1 MKTSKDQL
9 TAGELFAGYGGL
21 ALAVERA
28 LNATT
33 AWVCEFEEAPSKI
46 LAQHFPEAPNFRD
59 VTAVDWEKVSPVD
72 IISGGSPCQDV
83 SLAGARRGMTDGTRS
98 NLWVSMREAIKIIRP
113 RLVVWENVKGA
124 RSATASSDL
133 EPCPGC
139 MGTGG
144 GSDTEPAL
152 RALGRVLGDL
162 TSLGYS
168 AQWRSIRA
176 SDIGAPHHRERVF
189 VLAWRNDSYTYSD
202 RRSAGRKEPIQG
214 HKIGSVTPGLGER
227 HHRGSATDTGG
238 DTAPLFPTPTCSDI
252 KGAPLPETYARRLTA
267 RGRATSGNLA
277 EDIPY
282 LLPTPNTMDSLDW
295 RSGEARLKALKRGKD
310 DRQPSK
316 RTGNLREEVHFDFHE
331 YAPAV
336 ERWEIVTGN
345 KAPAP
350 TRPSRTGKPQ
360 LNPEFSEWM
369 MGLPA
374 GWVTNPNLALT
385 RAQQLK
391 AIGNG
396 VVPQQA
402 ATALAEMMANLEE
415 K

>member
-1 MKTSKDQL
+1 MKTSKDKL

-162 TSLGYS
+162 ASLGYS

-202 RRSAGRKEPIQG
+202 RRSAGREEPVQSN
-214 HKIGSVTPGLGER
+214 KIGSVAPGLGER
-227 HHRGSATDTGG
+227 HHRGSATDTGEIQPRSSQPRP
-238 DTAPLFPTPTCSDI
+238 AQ
-252 KGAPLPETYARRLTA
+252 
-267 RGRATSGNLA
+267 TSKVH
-277 EDIPY
+277 
-282 LLPTPNTMDSLDW
+282 
-295 RSGEARLKALKRGKD
+295 RSQK
-310 DRQPSK
+310 
-316 RTGNLREEVHFDFHE
+316 H
-331 YAPAV
+331 
-336 ERWEIVTGN
+336 
-345 KAPAP
+345 
-350 TRPSRTGKPQ
+350 
-360 LNPEFSEWM
+360 
-369 MGLPA
+369 
-374 GWVTNPNLALT
+374 T
-385 RAQQLK
+385 RA
-391 AIGNG
+391 A
-396 VVPQQA
+396 
-402 ATALAEMMANLEE
+402 
-415 K
+415 

>member
-1 MKTSKDQL
+1 MSEKIKPKL

-21 ALAVERA
+21 ALAVEYA

-46 LAQHFPEAPNFRD
+46 LAQHFPDAPNFRD
-59 VTAVDWEKVSPVD
+59 VTTVDWGAVPPVD

-83 SLAGARRGMTDGTRS
+83 SLAGARQGMTEGTRS
-98 NLWVSMREAIKIIRP
+98 NLWVSMREAIKTIRP

-144 GSDTEPAL
+144 GDNAEPAL
-152 RALGRVLGDL
+152 RALGRILGDL
-162 TSLGYS
+162 ASLGYS

-189 VLAWRNDSYTYSD
+189 VLAWRDDSYTYSD
-202 RRSAGRKEPIQG
+202 RRGEGRQEPIQS
-214 HKIGSVTPGLGER
+214 HEISSATARLGEC
-227 HHRGSATDTGG
+227 HRRRGAPDTGS
-238 DTAPLFPTPTCSDI
+238 DTARLFPTPTCSDTR
-252 KGAPLPETYARRLTA
+252 GAPLPKTYARRLAA
-267 RGRATSGNLA
+267 RGRTISGNLA
-277 EDIPY
+277 EDINY
-282 LLPTPNTMDSLDW
+282 ILPPLGNLDR
-295 RSGEARLKALKRGKD
+295 RSGGETQSVFR
-310 DRQPSK
+310 
-316 RTGNLREEVHFDFHE
+316 E
-331 YAPAV
+331 YAPTI
-336 ERWEIVTGN
+336 EQWEAITGN
-345 KAPAP
+345 KAPLP
-350 TRPSRTGKPQ
+350 TCPSRTGKPQ

-374 GWVTNPNLALT
+374 GWVTSPVLALT

-402 ATALAEMMANLEE
+402 ASALAEMMMNLEE
-415 K
+415 IRGRK

>member
-1 MKTSKDQL
+1 MRQP
-9 TAGELFAGYGGL
+9 L
-21 ALAVERA
+21 AIWNPA
-28 LNATT
+28 
-33 AWVCEFEEAPSKI
+33 
-46 LAQHFPEAPNFRD
+46 RD
-59 VTAVDWEKVSPVD
+59 VWE
-72 IISGGSPCQDV
+72 Q
-83 SLAGARRGMTDGTRS
+83 
-98 NLWVSMREAIKIIRP
+98 
-113 RLVVWENVKGA
+113 
-124 RSATASSDL
+124 
-133 EPCPGC
+133 
-139 MGTGG
+139 GG

-162 TSLGYS
+162 ASLGYS

-202 RRSAGRKEPIQG
+202 RRSAGREEPVQSN
-214 HKIGSVTPGLGER
+214 KIGSVAPGLGER
-227 HHRGSATDTGG
+227 HHRGSAADTGG

-252 KGAPLPETYARRLTA
+252 KGAPLPETYARRLA
-267 RGRATSGNLA
+267 GRSRTTSGNLA

-295 RSGEARLKALKRGKD
+295 RNGEARLKALKRGKD

-336 ERWEIVTGN
+336 ERWETITGN

-374 GWVTNPNLALT
+374 GWVTSPNLALT

>member
-1 MKTSKDQL
+1 MTVLKS
-9 TAGELFAGYGGL
+9 GELFAGYGGL
-21 ALAVERA
+21 ALAVEQA
-28 LNATT
+28 LNAKTE
-33 AWVCEFEEAPSKI
+33 WVCEFEEAPSKI

-59 VTAVDWEKVSPVD
+59 VTAVDWEKVPPVD

-83 SLAGARRGMTDGTRS
+83 SLAGSRRGMTDGTRS
-98 NLWVSMREAIKIIRP
+98 NLWVSMREAIKTIRP

-144 GSDTEPAL
+144 GNDIEPVL

-202 RRSAGRKEPIQG
+202 RRSAGREEPVQSN
-214 HKIGSVTPGLGER
+214 KIGSISARLGKCNS
-227 HHRGSATDTGG
+227 GGGATDKERNTK
-238 DTAPLFPTPTCSDI
+238 TQYNFREYTPSI
-252 KGAPLPETYARRLTA
+252 
-267 RGRATSGNLA
+267 
-277 EDIPY
+277 
-282 LLPTPNTMDSLDW
+282 
-295 RSGEARLKALKRGKD
+295 
-310 DRQPSK
+310 
-316 RTGNLREEVHFDFHE
+316 
-331 YAPAV
+331 
-336 ERWEIVTGN
+336 ERWELVTGN
-345 KAPAP
+345 KAPDP
-350 TRPSRTGKPQ
+350 GRPSRTGKIQ

-369 MGLPA
+369 MGLPK
-374 GWVTNPNLALT
+374 GWVTNSDLGLT

-402 ATALAEMMANLEE
+402 VIALAEMMANLEE